1 MLTMHLINLIIVE
14 IIINCNDPIS
24 NNSVSNGNIITS
36 RSSPI
41 QLCKNEK
48 TYYKKVRCKNME
60 KIRDIMTDDVECC
73 SLLDNVYEVA
83 VKMKE
88 LNVGAI
94 PIVDQGKLVG
104 MITDRDIVLRCIA
117 EKHPASSKVEDIMS
131 SDLITIS
138 VDANSK
144 EAVQLMAKHQIRRL
158 PVVESG
164 KLIGIVSLGDFAV
177 RELTDDQAKSA
188 LSDIS
193 ESSQSQM
200 NH

>member
-1 MLTMHLINLIIVE
+1 MNLKNINIKRSG
-14 IIINCNDPIS
+14 D
-24 NNSVSNGNIITS
+24 IT
-36 RSSPI
+36 
-41 QLCKNEK
+41 L
-48 TYYKKVRCKNME
+48 E
-60 KIRDIMTDDVECC
+60 KIRDIMTDDVDCC

-88 LNVGAI
+88 LNVGAV
-94 PIVDQGKLVG
+94 PIVDQGKIVG

-138 VDANSK
+138 PDATSK
-144 EAVQLMAKHQIRRL
+144 EAVRLMAKHQIRRL
-158 PVVESG
+158 PVVEEG

-177 RELTDDQAKSA
+177 RELTDDQAKTA
-188 LSDIS
+188 LSEIS
-193 ESSQSQM
+193 ETNQSQM